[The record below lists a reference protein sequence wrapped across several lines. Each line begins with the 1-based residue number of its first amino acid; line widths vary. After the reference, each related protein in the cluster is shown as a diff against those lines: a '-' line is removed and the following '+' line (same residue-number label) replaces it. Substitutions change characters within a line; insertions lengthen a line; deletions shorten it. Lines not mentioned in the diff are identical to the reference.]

1 MTIKSRITFLKK
13 QIKTRKQLLQEL
25 VDTREQEEQIIR
37 KSIIEREKE
46 LHKLMEKL

>member
-13 QIKTRKQLLQEL
+13 QIKTRKQEL